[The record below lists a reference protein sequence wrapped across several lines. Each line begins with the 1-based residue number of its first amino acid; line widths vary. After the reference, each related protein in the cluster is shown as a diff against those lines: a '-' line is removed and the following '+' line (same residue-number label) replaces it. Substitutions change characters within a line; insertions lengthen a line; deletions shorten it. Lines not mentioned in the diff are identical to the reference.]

1 MDRNILA
8 LYSENRSRFYSFLS
22 ELYLKPDEDFLA
34 KLTSKINEIDQSVD
48 GVLVKSIRNLRE
60 TLKALNLKELAQ
72 RLTIEFTRLLRGIKR
87 GYGPP
92 PPYESLYKGENRVI
106 GEVTRDVMRMYQ
118 KAGFGI
124 IDKNTGPQDY
134 IGAELKFMSFLCHKE
149 MEAWKQDN
157 VVEAK
162 SCLELEKEFLNKHL
176 LYMASRFSKD
186 MVNDAKEKF
195 YIAVAKLTEKFTI
208 TDDENIVFLLS
219 NEVDFGV
226 VEKS

>member
-60 TLKALNLKELAQ
+60 TLKTSDLKELAQ

-92 PPYESLYKGENRVI
+92 PPYESLYKGEKRVI

-124 IDKNTGPQDY
+124 IDKN
-134 IGAELKFMSFLCHKE
+134 
-149 MEAWKQDN
+149 
-157 VVEAK
+157 
-162 SCLELEKEFLNKHL
+162 
-176 LYMASRFSKD
+176 
-186 MVNDAKEKF
+186 
-195 YIAVAKLTEKFTI
+195 
-208 TDDENIVFLLS
+208 
-219 NEVDFGV
+219 
-226 VEKS
+226 